1 MKASDFS
8 YECPSS
14 LTEALGLLAEADIDT
29 RALAGGQSL
38 MPMMNFRLAQP
49 ERLLDLN
56 RIEELRFIRET
67 HDAVEIGA
75 MTRMAELE
83 QSALV
88 SAHQPLIAK
97 ALPFIAHPAIRNRGT
112 VGGSLALADPA
123 AEMPAIALALDARIH
138 VASRDGSRI
147 IASQDCFLG
156 PYETAL
162 ADDELIELISFPKA
176 TPDQKVAF
184 YEIARRH
191 GDYAM
196 AGVSVALRGQSAISD
211 ARVAFF
217 GISDRAV
224 RAEACETA
232 LVGQALSDQAAI
244 AAAVEQVGQLSCFG
258 DLHADVGTKQHL
270 ARVVLKRALAELGP

>member
-1 MKASDFS
+1 MKASDFL

-14 LTEALGLLAEADIDT
+14 LAEALGLLAEPDVDT

-56 RIEELRFIRET
+56 RIDELRFVRET
-67 HDAVEIGA
+67 SDAVEIGA

-83 QSALV
+83 QSDLI
-88 SAHQPLIAK
+88 SAHQPLIVK

-123 AEMPAIALALDARIH
+123 AELPVIALALDAQIH
-138 VASRDGSRI
+138 VASRRGSRVVV
-147 IASQDCFLG
+147 SQDFFLG

-162 ADDELIELISFPKA
+162 ADDELIEWVSFPKSA
-176 TPDQKVAF
+176 ERNVAF
-184 YEIARRH
+184 YEVARRH

-196 AGVSVALRGQSAISD
+196 AGVAVALQGSPTITD
-211 ARVAFF
+211 ARLAFF
-217 GISDRAV
+217 GIADRAV
-224 RAEACETA
+224 RAADSETS
-232 LVGQALSDQAAI
+232 LVGQSLADQAAVT
-244 AAAVEQVGQLSCFG
+244 AAIENVGQLSCFG
-258 DLHADVGTKQHL
+258 DLHADADTKRHL
-270 ARVVLKRALAELGP
+270 ARVVLKRALAELSP